1 MGSEHDEW
9 QVPAPIRVLVWWPP
23 IAFILVTIAPQT
35 APVTIAAVGV
45 LLAVI
50 GMLGAALGSRLHA
63 AGAPGGSAGEEL
75 LQDL

>member
-1 MGSEHDEW
+1 MGSEQDEW

-35 APVTIAAVGV
+35 APVTISAVGV
-45 LLAVI
+45 LLVVI
-50 GMLGAALGSRLHA
+50 GMLGAALGSRPEP
-63 AGAPGGSAGEEL
+63 AGVPGGSAGEEL

>member
-1 MGSEHDEW
+1 MGSEQDEW

-50 GMLGAALGSRLHA
+50 GMLGAALTSRPAA
-63 AGAPGGSAGEEL
+63 AGVPAGSAGEEL

>member
-1 MGSEHDEW
+1 MGSEQDEW

-35 APVTIAAVGV
+35 APVTIAAAGV

-50 GMLGAALGSRLHA
+50 GMLGAALTSRPEA
-63 AGAPGGSAGEEL
+63 AGVSAGSAGEEL

>member
-1 MGSEHDEW
+1 MGSEQDEW

-50 GMLGAALGSRLHA
+50 GMLGAALGSRPEA
-63 AGAPGGSAGEEL
+63 AGFPGG
-75 LQDL
+75 

>member
-1 MGSEHDEW
+1 MGSEQDEW

-35 APVTIAAVGV
+35 APVTIAAAGV

-50 GMLGAALGSRLHA
+50 GMLGAALTSRPEA
-63 AGAPGGSAGEEL
+63 AGVPGGSAGEEL